1 MKDENGELP
10 LQIEFL
16 EGLLDVADDM
26 EDVGNSLDRQEPDF
40 DISAAQ
46 TENMTT
52 IDLEKENAP
61 NQDAVDSGPTKA
73 YINLLNSRSWLDKIT
88 LLP

>member
-1 MKDENGELP
+1 
-10 LQIEFL
+10 
-16 EGLLDVADDM
+16 M
-26 EDVGNSLDRQEPDF
+26 EDVGNSLGRQEPDF

-46 TENMTT
+46 TENMST

-61 NQDAVDSGPTKA
+61 NQDAVDSGPIKA